1 MKNLEVKV
9 LIEQIDTN
17 RLYLRK
23 MKIEDADNLFQ
34 IWSDP
39 DVTKYM
45 NIINLTDIKQAQE
58 MITLL
63 NELTKEQKAIR
74 FSIIEKTSHKIIG
87 SCGFNSFNVE
97 NHTAEIGYEL
107 AKAYWGK
114 GYAQESITALIHYAF
129 TTLNIKKIEAK
140 VESANKNSIKVLE
153 KLNFSYVGTSP
164 EAETSDD
171 ISLYALIQ

>member
-1 MKNLEVKV
+1 M
-9 LIEQIDTN
+9 IEQIDTK

-23 MKIEDADNLFQ
+23 MKLEDANNLFQ

-45 NIINLTDIKQAQE
+45 NIMNLTDVKQAQE
-58 MITLL
+58 MITILDQL
-63 NELTKEQKAIR
+63 AKEQKGIR

-87 SCGFNSFNVE
+87 SCGFNSFDDE
-97 NHTAEIGYEL
+97 NNTAEIGYEL

-114 GYAQESITALIHYAF
+114 GFAQESIAALIHYAC

-140 VESANKNSIKVLE
+140 VEPANKNSIKLLE
-153 KLNFSYVGTSP
+153 KLKFSYIGTLP
-164 EAETSDD
+164 ETETSDD
-171 ISLYALIQ
+171 ISIYALIQ